1 MGDISKPSMGLK
13 PEDEEILI
21 NKVILLCK
29 MKHPFRILS
38 RLINFLDDRVF
49 GKITATMVT
58 RGHP

>member
-21 NKVILLCK
+21 NKVILFIV
-29 MKHPFRILS
+29 FRILS
-38 RLINFLDDRVF
+38 RIINFLDDRFF

-58 RGHP
+58 GGHP